1 MPPDQRPDDEDTQ
14 EHVQAPEYP
23 PRPHRPPAQDASTG
37 AQGGP
42 AAPAPTWSSQQQ
54 WQQPPDQQWQQP
66 PDQQWQQ
73 PPDQQWQQPPDQQW
87 QQPPEQQ
94 WQQPQHPQ
102 ASQYQQWQQ
111 PPRQWAGGQ
120 QGWGPSGYWAPTAQ
134 YSSNPLVIVGGVI
147 LVVFGLLVTL
157 VGLIGLLLG
166 AIAESFLEEVVTPNV
181 ELQFDAGA
189 VSAIL
194 LVVFGIVLLLG
205 ILHLL
210 SGLGIF
216 MHKGWARAI
225 GVVLAVLGTLF
236 GVLAV
241 VTALEASRPQT
252 GELVVP
258 LVIAVGYGLTLFAL
272 IAGGNHFRR
281 IYPG

>member
-1 MPPDQRPDDEDTQ
+1 MPPDQQPDDEDTQ
-14 EHVQAPEYP
+14 EHAQAPEYP
-23 PRPHRPPAQDASTG
+23 LRPNRPPAQDASAG
-37 AQGGP
+37 AQGEP
-42 AAPAPTWSSQQQ
+42 AAPAPSWSSQQQ
-54 WQQPPDQQWQQP
+54 WQQPQDQQWQQP
-66 PDQQWQQ
+66 QDQQWQQ
-73 PPDQQWQQPPDQQW
+73 PQDQQW
-87 QQPPEQQ
+87 
-94 WQQPQHPQ
+94 QHPQ

-111 PPRQWAGGQ
+111 PPQQWAGQ

-134 YSSNPLVIVGGVI
+134 YSSNPLVIVGGII

-166 AIAESFLEEVVTPNV
+166 AMAESFLDEVVTPNV

-281 IYPG
+281 HYPG